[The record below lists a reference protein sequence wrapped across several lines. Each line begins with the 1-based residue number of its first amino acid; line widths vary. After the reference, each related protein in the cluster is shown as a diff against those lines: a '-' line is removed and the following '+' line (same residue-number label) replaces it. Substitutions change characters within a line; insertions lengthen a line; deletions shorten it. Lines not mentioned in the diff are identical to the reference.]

1 MNMTMKRFILL
12 TGTVLLSGTMLFS
25 SQAADAGKSKN
36 YTERAIKG
44 CYVNSLLGSIV
55 PNPIDP
61 GYQIPL
67 STLVRFCADGKGNAE
82 VLATQDMAGSCILEQ
97 TGTATYSVEQTGL
110 GSVTATLENQ
120 TASQG
125 CSFLD
130 PPPNVGDK
138 ATFVLKF
145 AIQRDNCLQVIG
157 TGLVPEQGSPVSIVL
172 QGEACPQ

>member
-36 YTERAIKG
+36 
-44 CYVNSLLGSIV
+44 VNSLLGSIV